1 MAYTKDEESNPPGF
15 MVHYARTSVSHTVGN
30 LLSPLD
36 PADPGPCASQS
47 RIRDTHRQ
55 DHVGAAAVVQR
66 EQVRRLDFA
75 RFKRD
80 IPGDDARF
88 PFRRKGFR
96 SLAVPSR
103 GIRHSF
109 AGKPP
114 SYPRIHQPVMNRRPI
129 SRSHADPKG
138 LNISTRLKSLAG
150 QSDARYTQ
158 NRNPKKRSNGM
169 NILRFADARCQNFLR

>member
-47 RIRDTHRQ
+47 RIRDTYRQ

-66 EQVRRLDFA
+66 KQVRRLDTA

-80 IPGDDARF
+80 IPGDDACF
-88 PFRRKGFR
+88 SIRRKGFHR
-96 SLAVPSR
+96 LAVPSR
-103 GIRHSF
+103 GIRYPI

-114 SYPRIHQPVMNRRPI
+114 PYPEIHQPIMNRR
-129 SRSHADPKG
+129 
-138 LNISTRLKSLAG
+138 RLLFIK
-150 QSDARYTQ
+150 
-158 NRNPKKRSNGM
+158 P
-169 NILRFADARCQNFLR
+169 